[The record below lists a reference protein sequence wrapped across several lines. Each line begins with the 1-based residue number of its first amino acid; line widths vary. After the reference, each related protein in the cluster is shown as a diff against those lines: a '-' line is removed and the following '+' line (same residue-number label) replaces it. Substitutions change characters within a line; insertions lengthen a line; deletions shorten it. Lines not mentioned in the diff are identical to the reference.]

1 MAMESDYCPTFGH
14 RIRICHSSGV
24 LCLSSFTGMT
34 CSYVLMSEKQC
45 VNMSGEKENDMITE
59 RNVIAIGADD
69 GRTATEYGHGLSFRY
84 PVQILLPCSPN
95 GRVFPDHKAIRHCR
109 SNPTWCSNKGM
120 LLPSK
125 GDGMI
130 KVNPVRAVF

>member
-1 MAMESDYCPTFGH
+1 MVKEKKA
-14 RIRICHSSGV
+14 IV
-24 LCLSSFTGMT
+24 TGQGDVRV
-34 CSYVLMSEKQC
+34 SV
-45 VNMSGEKENDMITE
+45 
-59 RNVIAIGADD
+59 
-69 GRTATEYGHGLSFRY
+69 EYGHGLSFRY

>member
-1 MAMESDYCPTFGH
+1 
-14 RIRICHSSGV
+14 
-24 LCLSSFTGMT
+24 MT
-34 CSYVLMSEKQC
+34 YSYVLMSEKQC

-95 GRVFPDHKAIRHCR
+95 GRVFPDHKAIRYCR
-109 SNPTWCSNKGM
+109 SNPTWCPDKSM
-120 LLPSK
+120 LFTSK
-125 GDGMI
+125 GNGMI